1 MSVSDAL
8 SEAPALPPLGPA
20 AGAAVSSG
28 EHRRWFQEQVCA
40 HEPALKSYLRGAF
53 PSVRDVDDVVQESF
67 LRCWRMRAAQ
77 PIRSVRALLFRV
89 ARHVA
94 IDVLR
99 RRKASPI
106 DTVPDLA
113 TVAAETGLQN
123 GYEAAALRDEVALLV
138 EALESLAPRCRE
150 IVILRKFQ
158 HLSQKEVAARLGIS
172 EETVQEQVY
181 RGLRR
186 CEAFLQR
193 RGVGFGG
200 TP

>member
-1 MSVSDAL
+1 M
-8 SEAPALPPLGPA
+8 
-20 AGAAVSSG
+20 
-28 EHRRWFQEQVCA
+28 CA
-40 HEPALKSYLRGAF
+40 HEPALKSYLRGSF
-53 PSVRDVDDVVQESF
+53 PTVRDVDDVVQESF

-99 RRKASPI
+99 RRNASPI
-106 DTVPDLA
+106 DAVADLA
-113 TVAAETGLQN
+113 AVGAAARGQN
-123 GYEAAALRDEVALLV
+123 GFEAAALHDEVALLA
-138 EALESLAPRCRE
+138 EALEALAPRCRE

-158 HLSQKEVAARLGIS
+158 QLSQKEVAARLGIS

-193 RGVGFGG
+193 RGVGLGG
-200 TP
+200 KP